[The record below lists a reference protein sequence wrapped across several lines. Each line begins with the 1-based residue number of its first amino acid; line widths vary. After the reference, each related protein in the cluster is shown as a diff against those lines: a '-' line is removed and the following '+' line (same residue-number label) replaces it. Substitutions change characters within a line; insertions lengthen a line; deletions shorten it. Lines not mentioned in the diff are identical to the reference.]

1 MSLKIAICDDHDIE
15 RNHILALVST
25 WAKHTKRDVVLRT
38 FSSGEAFLFEWESQK
53 DYDILLLDIEMDEVD
68 GISVARRVR
77 KDSELVQI
85 VFITGYLSYIAEGY
99 EVSALHYLVKPI
111 HEEKLYATLDRAV
124 HKLHQNEKTLRIK
137 VGSDIFVVP
146 LYEVSYMEVRQ
157 NYVTIYAKSAYT
169 QKRTL
174 TDIEGELDSRF
185 FRVGRS
191 YIINLQMVEKVT
203 KTQVFL
209 RGGVIIPL
217 PRGMYEPL
225 NEAIIKRL

>member
-1 MSLKIAICDDHDIE
+1 MSLKIAICDDHDGE
-15 RNHILALVST
+15 RNHIVALVST
-25 WAKHTKRDVVLRT
+25 WAKATQRDVVLRS

-53 DYDILLLDIEMDEVD
+53 DYDILLLDIEMGEVD
-68 GISVARRVR
+68 GIAVAHHVR
-77 KDSELVQI
+77 KYSEYVQI

-111 HEEKLYATLDRAV
+111 HEEKLCATLDRAV
-124 HKLHQNEKTLRIK
+124 HKLHQNEKTMRIK

-146 LYEVSYMEVRQ
+146 LCEISHMEVRQ
-157 NYVTIYAKSAYT
+157 NYVTVYAKSAYT

-174 TDIEGELDSRF
+174 TDMEGELDERF

-191 YIINLQMVEKVT
+191 YIINLQMVEKVA

-209 RGGVIIPL
+209 RGGVIVPL